1 MADKSKIKWTDST
14 WNPITGCSVVSAACK
29 NCYAMKLAGTR
40 LQHHPSRVGLT
51 QDTANG
57 PVWTGEVRFNEGW
70 LDQPLRW
77 KKPRKIFVCAHSDLF
92 HESVPN
98 EWIDQIFAVMALA
111 PQHTFQVL
119 TKRPGR
125 MLAYLSQDRRRE
137 WADCAVRLWGENDPD
152 ALHDAIYGGEA
163 VLPNVWLGVTV
174 ENQDAAN
181 ERIPLLLQTPAAV
194 RWVSMEPLLGSV
206 SFRWMAGIFPG
217 PHAAQN
223 PSGKTNHLEALRRI
237 DWVVVGGESG
247 PNARPMHPDWVRS
260 LRDQCVE
267 AGVPFFFKQW
277 GEWHTGVVRMGTG
290 EAVFRLF
297 DTFERW
303 VNKAS
308 TWVQGGICLDK
319 DGREL
324 KNGADMMRARDEGK
338 FPVTI
343 MHRVGTKASG
353 NILDGQLFEQYPEVA
368 A

>member
-1 MADKSKIKWTDST
+1 VHPKCGKKMADKSKIRWTEAT

-57 PVWTGEVRFNEGW
+57 PVWTGDVRFNEGW

-77 KKPRKIFVCAHSDLF
+77 KKSRKIFVCAHSDLF
-92 HESVPN
+92 HESVPD

-111 PQHTFQVL
+111 PQHNFQVL
-119 TKRPGR
+119 TKRPRR
-125 MLAYLSQDRRRE
+125 MLAYLSQDRRKE

-152 ALHDAIYGGEA
+152 ALHDSVYGGRPLYTNEA
-163 VLPNVWLGVTV
+163 VLPNVWVGVTV
-174 ENQDAAN
+174 ENQEAAD

-194 RWVSMEPLLGSV
+194 RWVSMEPLLGAV
-206 SFRWMAGIFPG
+206 D
-217 PHAAQN
+217 
-223 PSGKTNHLEALRRI
+223 LERARDIGETLACHGSLKLL

-247 PNARPMHPDWVRS
+247 PNARPMHPDWARS
-260 LRDQCVE
+260 LRDQC
-267 AGVPFFFKQW
+267 AKAAVPFFFKQW
-277 GEWHTGVVRMGTG
+277 GEWHTG
-290 EAVFRLF
+290 ESVFRQF

-308 TWVQGGICLDK
+308 TWVRGGICLDV

-324 KNGADMMRARDEGK
+324 KNGADMMRARDAGK

-343 MHRVGTKASG
+343 MHRVGTKKSG
-353 NILDGQLFEQYPEVA
+353 NLLDGRLFERYPEVVS
-368 A
+368 